1 MAHKLTDMDSSYF
14 VFLVLPLAVIVFF
27 LVGLTLYYARKG
39 EDEYEKEIKNLRK
52 LLISGKI
59 NTQTFNRLKSKTNY
73 VKEYKNE
80 SKRLLELLS
89 SEKIDNE
96 SYERLNQVLEKS
108 FQEKIARLEDETE
121 ELQVKPFHAAK
132 F

>member
-1 MAHKLTDMDSSYF
+1 MDPSYF
-14 VFLVLPLAVIVFF
+14 AFLVLPLGVIVFV

-59 NTQTFNRLKSKTNY
+59 NTQTFNRLKSKTDY
-73 VKEYKNE
+73 VKEYNNE

-89 SEKIDNE
+89 SEKIDQEN
-96 SYERLNQVLEKS
+96 YERLNQVLEKS
-108 FQEKIARLEDETE
+108 FQEKIIRLEDETE
-121 ELQVKPFHAAK
+121 ELVVKPFHAAK

>member
-1 MAHKLTDMDSSYF
+1 MDSSYF

-89 SEKIDNE
+89 SQKIDNE
-96 SYERLNQVLEKS
+96 SYERFNQVLEKS
-108 FQEKIARLEDETE
+108 FQEKIARVEDENE
-121 ELQVKPFHAAK
+121 ELQAKPFHAAK

>member
-1 MAHKLTDMDSSYF
+1 MDSSYF

-39 EDEYEKEIKNLRK
+39 EDEYEKEIKKLRK

-59 NTQTFNRLKSKTNY
+59 NTQTFNKLKSKTDY
-73 VKEYKNE
+73 VKDYNNE

-89 SEKIDNE
+89 SEKIDDDTYN
-96 SYERLNQVLEKS
+96 RLNQVLEKS
-108 FQEKIARLEDETE
+108 FQEKISRLEDETE
-121 ELQVKPFHAAK
+121 ELDGKPFHAAK